1 LITKRFGRTQDA
13 NEDNEYGSA
22 AGFTPADE
30 GGTKEKVKEQQKK
43 Q

>member
-1 LITKRFGRTQDA
+1 MEFICL
-13 NEDNEYGSA
+13 EDNEYGSA